1 MPTQSTRFARHRN
14 HQLSLF
20 AQTAEP
26 RFWQKLSQKWALTLI
41 ALITMWAGLLVS
53 HASHAQDL
61 LPVDE
66 AFALQPVDVQNN
78 QLLIRW
84 DIAPGY
90 YLYQKR
96 TQVTSPDAPLPALN
110 FPKATLKQD
119 PVFGE
124 SKVFED
130 QLTLRIPLDSLQQDT
145 IKLAIKYQGCAED
158 QGVCYP
164 PQTRKTSVALPTP
177 QATSANAASAS
188 DRTGGIGSAQDLQA
202 LNQMITQDSGQALLP
217 ESQAF
222 QVEAMPGSGDQ
233 AGTLV
238 FDFAVAQ
245 GYHLYQDK
253 IKVRVHSGEAT
264 LGPLQLPQATV
275 TDDPVF
281 GEVAVFERD
290 FSAQLPV
297 GSVLKTADI
306 QLTYQGC
313 SVDAGVCYPPTKKTV
328 TVSEQDFAAPLSATM
343 SADVSTTV
351 PATTATT
358 NPNKTDLSES
368 DRITQT
374 LEDSSVWL
382 IIGTFFLFGLLLSLT
397 PCVFPM
403 IPILSSI
410 IVGQGDQIT
419 TRRAFTMSLVYV
431 LAMSVTY
438 TVAGVLAGVF
448 GENLQAMF
456 QNPWIIGTFALV
468 FVALAFSMFG
478 FYELQ
483 LPAGLQNKITQVS
496 NQQKGGTLTGVA
508 VMGFLSALIVGPCVA
523 PPLAGALIY
532 IGQTGDALLG
542 GTALFAM
549 SLGMGVPLLLLGTSA
564 GKLLP
569 RAGAWMDNVKA
580 VFGVLMLGL
589 AIWMADRILPD
600 WTTLMLSG
608 LLLIGSGV
616 YLGALEPIGEKSGWH
631 KLFKSMGVI
640 SLVYGVIM
648 LVGLASGGQQL
659 LQPLKGVSGASA
671 IAQQSSGLA
680 FKKIDD
686 LAALE
691 AELAKG
697 QPVMLDFYADW
708 CVSCKEMEAMTFTDP
723 KVQQALSGVTLLKA
737 DVTDNT
743 EAHKALMKHFNIV
756 GPPAILFFQNGQE
769 QKAQRVVGFQ
779 NATQFTQNIE
789 EAFAR

>member
-1 MPTQSTRFARHRN
+1 
-14 HQLSLF
+14 
-20 AQTAEP
+20 
-26 RFWQKLSQKWALTLI
+26 
-41 ALITMWAGLLVS
+41 
-53 HASHAQDL
+53 
-61 LPVDE
+61 
-66 AFALQPVDVQNN
+66 
-78 QLLIRW
+78 
-84 DIAPGY
+84 
-90 YLYQKR
+90 
-96 TQVTSPDAPLPALN
+96 
-110 FPKATLKQD
+110 
-119 PVFGE
+119 
-124 SKVFED
+124 
-130 QLTLRIPLDSLQQDT
+130 
-145 IKLAIKYQGCAED
+145 
-158 QGVCYP
+158 
-164 PQTRKTSVALPTP
+164 
-177 QATSANAASAS
+177 
-188 DRTGGIGSAQDLQA
+188 
-202 LNQMITQDSGQALLP
+202 
-217 ESQAF
+217 
-222 QVEAMPGSGDQ
+222 
-233 AGTLV
+233 
-238 FDFAVAQ
+238 
-245 GYHLYQDK
+245 
-253 IKVRVHSGEAT
+253 
-264 LGPLQLPQATV
+264 
-275 TDDPVF
+275 
-281 GEVAVFERD
+281 
-290 FSAQLPV
+290 
-297 GSVLKTADI
+297 
-306 QLTYQGC
+306 
-313 SVDAGVCYPPTKKTV
+313 
-328 TVSEQDFAAPLSATM
+328 
-343 SADVSTTV
+343 
-351 PATTATT
+351 
-358 NPNKTDLSES
+358 
-368 DRITQT
+368 
-374 LEDSSVWL
+374 
-382 IIGTFFLFGLLLSLT
+382 
-397 PCVFPM
+397 
-403 IPILSSI
+403 
-410 IVGQGDQIT
+410 
-419 TRRAFTMSLVYV
+419 
-431 LAMSVTY
+431 
-438 TVAGVLAGVF
+438 
-448 GENLQAMF
+448 
-456 QNPWIIGTFALV
+456 
-468 FVALAFSMFG
+468 
-478 FYELQ
+478 
-483 LPAGLQNKITQVS
+483 
-496 NQQKGGTLTGVA
+496 
-508 VMGFLSALIVGPCVA
+508 MGFLSALIVGPCVA